1 MLNKKDRILADIP
14 TYSICNLHDN
24 DTDDVVVVSLK
35 PYLLSAR
42 SVVFPHRHS
51 FYQVLYITHGGGRHI
66 IDFETYPVNK
76 GVVYFLSPGQIHEW
90 DFDENTDG
98 ILINFSASFFS
109 TFLANSNYLNDFLFF
124 SSNGKHSV
132 ISFNAEEGIEHIFR
146 QMLDEY
152 ALCKENY
159 TDIIRALL
167 LTLFVLANR
176 KIEAGNKHKDPY
188 LFRQLLTFEKL
199 VDQHFMKKRLPKEY
213 AELMFITPNYLN
225 AICNKLTGRSA
236 GEFIRQRILLE
247 AKRLLVN
254 SAFSVSEIAWQLNFD
269 NNSYFSRFFKK
280 YEHISPEDFKK
291 KK

>member
-1 MLNKKDRILADIP
+1 M
-14 TYSICNLHDN
+14 
-24 DTDDVVVVSLK
+24 
-35 PYLLSAR
+35 
-42 SVVFPHRHS
+42 
-51 FYQVLYITHGGGRHI
+51 
-66 IDFETYPVNK
+66 
-76 GVVYFLSPGQIHEW
+76 VYFLSPGQIHEW

-254 SAFSVSEIAWQLNFD
+254 LLFL
-269 NNSYFSRFFKK
+269 K
-280 YEHISPEDFKK
+280 
-291 KK
+291 